1 MDKRKI
7 YDAVEFENIKDIIYN
22 CAEKF
27 GDKTAIVIK
36 HQIEKNVEYE
46 DISYNKLLKDINNL
60 GTQYYSMNLKGK
72 RIAVIGKNRYEWI
85 LAHLTNLLGGIVSV
99 P

>member
-7 YDAVEFENIKDIIYN
+7 YDAVEFENIKEIFYN

-36 HQIEKNVEYE
+36 HQVDKNIEYE
-46 DISYNKLLKDINNL
+46 YISYNK
-60 GTQYYSMNLKGK
+60 
-72 RIAVIGKNRYEWI
+72 
-85 LAHLTNLLGGIVSV
+85 
-99 P
+99 